1 MFVCVCVM
9 CWGGQSIFLYI
20 CMTEQLCTLDRFTQR
35 AGIGEPCTFP
45 AFSPSQKTIAPL
57 LNIATATFVPFLF
70 RLLEPLSHTCACL
83 CKILYGFPACPLMCL
98 SVHLL
103 NMRSP
108 IFLFYVHKCWDV
120 QKNEELNLKWFG
132 EFTDLF
138 YHSINFKVYEL
149 IQVPLTSALPLQQ
162 PE

>member
-1 MFVCVCVM
+1 MSAAQTFLGNEMAPGLHPCTHKPHQNIYTYSFCLCVFVSCV
-9 CWGGQSIFLYI
+9 GGGRQSIFLYI

-35 AGIGEPCTFP
+35 AGIGEPSTFP

-83 CKILYGFPACPLMCL
+83 CKILYGFPVCPCL

-108 IFLFYVHKCWDV
+108 IFLFYVHKRWDV
-120 QKNEELNLKWFG
+120 
-132 EFTDLF
+132 
-138 YHSINFKVYEL
+138 
-149 IQVPLTSALPLQQ
+149 
-162 PE
+162 